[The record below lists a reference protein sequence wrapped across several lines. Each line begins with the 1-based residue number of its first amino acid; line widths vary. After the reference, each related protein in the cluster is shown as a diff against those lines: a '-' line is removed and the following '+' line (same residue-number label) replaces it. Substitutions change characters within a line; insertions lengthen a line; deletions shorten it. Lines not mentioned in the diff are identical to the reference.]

1 VSAPWSDER
10 VFVALGSNVG
20 DRAAWLD
27 EAVASLRADPDVRV
41 VAVSRWIETAPVGG
55 PPGQGPFLN
64 GALELRTRLAPGE
77 LLTRLQR
84 LERLAGRERVVRDGP
99 RTLDL
104 DLLVFG
110 ERRAHTPE
118 LVLPHPR
125 MHLRLF
131 VLEPLEQLA
140 PELELAAVGRSVSEQ
155 RARLEAAHAAP

>member
-1 VSAPWSDER
+1 VSAPFGDER

-41 VAVSRWIETAPVGG
+41 VAVSRWLETAPVGG
-55 PPGQGPFLN
+55 PPDQGPYLN
-64 GALELRTRLAPGE
+64 GALELRTRLAPRE
-77 LLTRLQR
+77 LLARLQR
-84 LERLAGRERVVRDGP
+84 LERLAGRERAVQDGP

-104 DLLVFG
+104 DLLAFG
-110 ERRAHTPE
+110 ERRAATPE
-118 LVLPHPR
+118 LALPHPR

-131 VLEPLEQLA
+131 VLEPLEELA
-140 PELELAAVGRSVSEQ
+140 PELELAAVGRSVAEQ